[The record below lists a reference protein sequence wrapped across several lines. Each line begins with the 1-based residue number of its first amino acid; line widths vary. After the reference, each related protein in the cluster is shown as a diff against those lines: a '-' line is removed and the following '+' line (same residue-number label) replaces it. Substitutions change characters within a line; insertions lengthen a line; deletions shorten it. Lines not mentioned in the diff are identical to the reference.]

1 LPPIVIEHKKT
12 KPPGITLFGSQDP
25 HLDPCHNAAQY
36 SIFDPTNIKK
46 SPSKQKKNGAS
57 ILEEEIK

>member
-1 LPPIVIEHKKT
+1 LTPLDIDHQKT
-12 KPPGITLFGSQDP
+12 KPPVITLFGRQDP
-25 HLDPCHNAAQY
+25 HLDPGNNAAQY

>member
-1 LPPIVIEHKKT
+1 MPSIDIDHQKT
-12 KPPGITLFGSQDP
+12 KPSGITLFGSQDP
-25 HLDPCHNAAQY
+25 HLDPGHNAAQY